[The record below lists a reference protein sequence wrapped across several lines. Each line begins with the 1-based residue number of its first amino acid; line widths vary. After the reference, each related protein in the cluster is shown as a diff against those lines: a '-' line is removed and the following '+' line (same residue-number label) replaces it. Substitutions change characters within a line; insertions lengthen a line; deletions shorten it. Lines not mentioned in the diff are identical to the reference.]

1 MLAPAGSVAPRNRGP
16 FVDIRQLETFLRIVD
31 NGSFAAAAEALAAT
45 QSTVSARVRE
55 LEKSL
60 GVELFDRSQHRA
72 RLTAKGQELVAP
84 ARQIVGLAQQLRHR
98 VGDRHALTGMVR
110 IGVVGLVAI
119 TWLSR
124 LLQALR
130 ERYPNVSTVIEVA
143 LTATLLERLRNGD
156 VDLVIVT
163 GPVQE
168 SSLRTVFLGRDRF
181 VWMASPRLDLPARRL
196 TPRELAQWPVLSL
209 SSQSHH
215 YPVIEQWFAQHDAEF
230 RPVISCSN
238 IRVLADLT
246 LDGLGVS
253 LLPRRSYA
261 DDVAKGRLRVL
272 DTEPELAPVELV
284 ALYRLTSTE
293 ALISAVVAL
302 ARETSDYAA
311 QA

>member
-1 MLAPAGSVAPRNRGP
+1 LRSRAAPRNSVVV
-16 FVDIRQLETFLRIVD
+16 VDIRQLETFLRIVD

-72 RLTAKGQELVAP
+72 RLTAKGHELVAP

-98 VGDRHALTGMVR
+98 VGDPQALTGMIR

-130 ERYPNVSTVIEVA
+130 SRYPNVSAVIEVA

-156 VDLVIVT
+156 VDLAIVT
-163 GPVQE
+163 GPVLE

-181 VWMASPRLDLPARRL
+181 VWMASPQLDLPTRRL
-196 TPRELAQWPVLSL
+196 SPRELAAWPILSL
-209 SSQSHH
+209 SAQSHH
-215 YPVIEQWFAQHDAEF
+215 YPVIEQWFASNDVEF

-246 LDGLGVS
+246 LDGPAVS
-253 LLPRRSYA
+253 LLPERSYA
-261 DDVAKGRLRVL
+261 QEVGQGRLRIL
-272 DTEPELAPVELV
+272 DTEPELRPVDLV
-284 ALYRLTSTE
+284 ALHRLTSTE

-302 ARETSDYAA
+302 AQETSGYPTRD
-311 QA
+311 